1 MATVNLFFD
10 TRATAEG
17 EGIIKISVTH
27 DRVKRLYTTGI
38 KTTLDHWKD
47 LPKKGERLDKRVKD
61 ETRLKLYADIYDQPN
76 GFYRRAETIAEAMG
90 ATAPFDF
97 DTFKEQFDSWGVE
110 KKVETE
116 KTDLI
121 KTLSNKAKLLLEKGQ
136 ISHGTNFGALGKS
149 LERFCNSLTPAERKE
164 YGLAIA
170 KGLKQQSAALEF
182 RHVTPD
188 FLKHYEEYMMHEG
201 KARQSPKSPPTG
213 VSVTTVSIY
222 CRALRTAF
230 NEAIEAQIIDRENYP
245 FSTPKE
251 KNKYQIRGSE
261 NIKKALSRANIEAI
275 KAYLPEPDSME
286 QRAHDIWLFSY
297 FANGMNVADLC
308 RLKYKDV
315 SDKYIYYERIK
326 TKTSNKKKPIV
337 ISVAIKDQMRQIMQR
352 WANPNTNKNEYLF
365 PFLTRQMDVKAQKQA
380 IHQLIKMTNKYMKRI
395 GEKLGIEADLNT
407 YAARHS
413 YATNLL
419 RTGTPIGFIQAKL
432 GHKSMSTTESYL
444 AGFEQEQE
452 TEFERNL

>member
-27 DRVKRLYTTGI
+27 DRKQRLYTTAL
-38 KTTLDHWKD
+38 KATPDEWQD
-47 LPKKGERLDKRVKD
+47 FPKKGEKLDKRVKD
-61 ETRLKLYADIYDQPN
+61 ENRLKRYADIYGQPN

-90 ATAPFDF
+90 VNFDF
-97 DTFKEQFDSWGVE
+97 DTFKERFDSWGVE

-121 KTLSNKAKLLLEKGQ
+121 KVLASKSESLLKKGQ
-136 ISHGTNFGALGKS
+136 LSHGTNFGALKKS
-149 LERFCNSLTPAERKE
+149 LERFCSSLTHAERKE
-164 YGLAIA
+164 YGLAIG
-170 KGLKQQSAALEF
+170 KGLKQQPAPLEF
-182 RHVTPD
+182 KHVTPD

-201 KARQSPKSPPTG
+201 KARQSPKSPLMG

-222 CRALRTAF
+222 TRALRTAF
-230 NEAIEAQIIDRENYP
+230 NEAIEGQIIDRAAYP
-245 FSTPKE
+245 FSTPNE
-251 KNKYQIRGSE
+251 KTKYQIRGSE

-297 FANGMNVADLC
+297 FANGMNVADIC
-308 RLKYKDV
+308 RLKYKDL

-326 TKTSNKKKPIV
+326 TKSSNRKKPLL
-337 ISVAIKDQMRQIMQR
+337 ISVSIKETMREIMQR

-365 PFLTRQMDVKAQKQA
+365 PFLNRQMDVKAQKQA

-395 GEKLGIEADLNT
+395 GEKLEIGADLNT
-407 YAARHS
+407 YSARHS
-413 YATNLL
+413 FATTLQ
-419 RTGTPIGFIQAKL
+419 RTGSEIGFIQAKL
-432 GHKSMSTTESYL
+432 GHKSSSTTEHYL
-444 AGFEQEQE
+444 AGFEPEHE
-452 TEFERNL
+452 AENERHL